1 VLDGGRVEAGGP
13 PAGVP
18 PAAAAV
24 PALGESLTARA
35 SRTFRGN
42 LLQHG
47 ARVLVALAVTPLL
60 IRGLG
65 AERYG
70 AWVMVQ
76 QTVGYLALGDLRPM
90 GTLKI
95 TLAVQQHLHEVS
107 RKRRQVGAALLTWLL
122 SAPVLALLGGVLVW
136 AAPLLVRTAPEH
148 VGAVRA
154 AMAITAGALILEAL
168 WSLPANV
175 LRGMNLEYR
184 AMGVQALVVLV
195 TGAGTALAVLA
206 GWGLA
211 GVALTT
217 VAGAAVGAAVRW
229 PIMRRA
235 VPWFG
240 VERPRREELRQF
252 VGLSAWSFA
261 GALAYVVLM
270 GSDFLLAGM
279 VASTAS
285 VAMYAATG
293 AVLRMAAE
301 PLAQLLGS
309 GNAGIHGLAGAGA
322 VQRVQ
327 ALRREMLSLA
337 LAGMTVLGA
346 GVIVLNESFLR
357 LWVGEGFYAGSLVN
371 VLLVV
376 ISIQAVLFRVESSF
390 TDSFLVLREK
400 AIAMGAA
407 GVLSIALAALLGL
420 RMGLAGVALGMVLGR
435 LGLTWYMPHVVRR
448 RTGAAAGAPV
458 LRVAAAS
465 AAVLALAVAA
475 APLVQPRSWPG
486 LVLWGAAVVAASGG
500 AMLAVGLGGEARA
513 RMLSRVRAFAGR

>member
-1 VLDGGRVEAGGP
+1 VRASPAVLAGEGAGEAG
-13 PAGVP
+13 
-18 PAAAAV
+18 PAAAAP
-24 PALGESLTARA
+24 PAGDSLTTRA

-42 LLQHG
+42 LLQNG

-90 GTLKI
+90 GTLKT
-95 TLAVQQHLHEVS
+95 TLAVQQHLQDAS
-107 RKRRQVGAALLTWLL
+107 LKRRQVGAALLTWLL

-136 AAPLLVRTAPEH
+136 AAPLLVRTAPEQ
-148 VGAVRA
+148 VGAVRL
-154 AMAITAGALILEAL
+154 AMGITAGALILEAL
-168 WSLPANV
+168 WSLPSNV
-175 LRGMNLEYR
+175 LRGVNLEYR

-206 GWGLA
+206 GWGLP
-211 GVALTT
+211 GVALTA

-229 PIMRRA
+229 PLMRRA

-240 VERPRREELRQF
+240 VERPRRAELRGF
-252 VGLSAWSFA
+252 LGLSAWSFA

-279 VASTAS
+279 VVSTAS
-285 VAMYAATG
+285 VAVYAATG

-322 VQRVQ
+322 LERVQ

-337 LAGMTVLGA
+337 ITGMTVLGA
-346 GVIVLNESFLR
+346 GVVVLNEPFLR
-357 LWVGEGFYAGSLVN
+357 LWVGDGFYAGPLVN
-371 VLLVV
+371 VLLVG

-390 TDSFLVLREK
+390 TDSFLLLREK
-400 AIAMGAA
+400 ALAMGAA
-407 GVLSIALAALLGL
+407 GLLSIVLAALLGM
-420 RMGLAGVALGMVLGR
+420 RYGLAGVALGMLLGR
-435 LGLTWYMPHVVRR
+435 MGWS
-448 RTGAAAGAPV
+448 AGARAPPRARRCCGWRPSPPRCWG
-458 LRVAAAS
+458 LPRPWRPWCSRARGPCWWC
-465 AAVLALAVAA
+465 A
-475 APLVQPRSWPG
+475 APSWPG
-486 LVLWGAAVVAASGG
+486 SVEG
-500 AMLAVGLGGEARA
+500 
-513 RMLSRVRAFAGR
+513 